1 MDCNSRLGG
10 RKSRTGAS
18 ERAVEDLVWV
28 FWLDGDYDDDARG
41 RPTPSKNSL
50 NPDLFLFFPS
60 LSKKNSSYVAAAYVK
75 WIEAAGGRAVP
86 IRFYVSDGEL
96 RRLFDSVNG
105 LIFPGEF
112 FLSFFPFFFLLFFSL
127 SLVREEKT
135 CSPSSLLSI
144 SLSLLVLSRFFQGD
158 SPVSTLLFSSIWG
171 TGGEGAVR
179 EKLFR
184 LSSTKKPRQKKKNSK
199 NVQISTSTTPTSR
212 PPPSSTTGP
221 SSPTT
226 PVAPSRSG
234 EPASGTS
241 CFKSS

>member
-10 RKSRTGAS
+10 RKSKTGAS

-28 FWLDGDYDDDARG
+28 FGLDGDYDDDARD

-112 FLSFFPFFFLLFFSL
+112 FLSFFSLFLFFFFFLLFGKKKRAHPPLCFP
-127 SLVREEKT
+127 
-135 CSPSSLLSI
+135 SPSRCSFFLDS
-144 SLSLLVLSRFFQGD
+144 SR
-158 SPVSTLLFSSIWG
+158 G
-171 TGGEGAVR
+171 THR
-179 EKLFR
+179 
-184 LSSTKKPRQKKKNSK
+184 
-199 NVQISTSTTPTSR
+199 
-212 PPPSSTTGP
+212 
-221 SSPTT
+221 
-226 PVAPSRSG
+226 
-234 EPASGTS
+234 
-241 CFKSS
+241 